1 MAEKSVGTNHPT
13 IIEGGA
19 LDFWPNFLR
28 DNVWYPL
35 NFGVNLQWIFLGTMV
50 GMVMGTAGAQARS
63 LFSMLIPKSKTT
75 EFFGFFGFMGKAA
88 AVFGPFIY
96 ALSASSMDSRVG
108 LLSILVVI
116 VLGWILFPF
125 INIEEGMRVAKQ
137 VDEEAG
143 IMEE

>member
-1 MAEKSVGTNHPT
+1 MGDKHPT
-13 IIEGGA
+13 IIEGGM

-28 DNVWYPL
+28 DNVWKPL
-35 NFGVNLQWIFLGTMV
+35 NFGVNLQWVLLGTMV

-63 LFSMLIPKSKTT
+63 LFSMLVPKTKTA

-96 ALSASSMDSRVG
+96 ALTASSLDSRVG
-108 LLSILVVI
+108 LMSILLVI

-125 INIEEGMRVAKQ
+125 INIEEGIRVAKQ
-137 VDEEAG
+137 VDEETG
-143 IMEE
+143 TVEE